1 MPVLLEHLSKK
12 SDNTFLTGILSKTKS
27 ISVVA
32 VKGALRALP
41 QETRDE
47 LAVVCINYY
56 KEDIIRVLTETV
68 QQRDFP
74 WNWTISPSLYR
85 NPHLQILNKR
95 VQWENEMK
103 NKKYFH

>member
-1 MPVLLEHLSKK
+1 MININISVKKVDYEAALETLLPVLLEHLSKK

-47 LAVVCINYY
+47 LAVVCMRRFLRNIS
-56 KEDIIRVLTETV
+56 TEICIMGE
-68 QQRDFP
+68 RIMEL
-74 WNWTISPSLYR
+74 NSL
-85 NPHLQILNKR
+85 L
-95 VQWENEMK
+95 
-103 NKKYFH
+103 F